1 MLPCALWGQKQPIMA
16 VKETGITYEAVMRDL
31 VAQNFAPVYLL
42 MGDEPYFIDKISAY
56 IEEHALQPEEKDF
69 NQVVAFGSDITAPQV
84 VDLARDFPLMASRR
98 VVIIKEAQGMKSGDG
113 LEKYLTDP
121 VPSTVLVLCYKGGK
135 ADRGVVAKAKAKGVV
150 FESKKKRDYELPAF
164 VEGYVK
170 MQKAVI
176 DHKAAEMIADHVGSD
191 LARLTSEVDK
201 VLISLPEDNRQIT
214 PEVVEEQIGISKDF
228 NIFELKNAV
237 VAKDVFKANQIMNYF
252 DNNPKAGSLY
262 AVVPLLFNYF
272 QNLMIAF
279 YAPERTNEN
288 SVASFLGLKSPGAA
302 KEYISGMRNYNAM
315 KVMQIIH
322 MIKSV
327 DARSKG
333 LGNVSAT
340 ASDLAKELL
349 FFIMH

>member
-1 MLPCALWGQKQPIMA
+1 MA

-84 VDLARDFPLMASRR
+84 VDLAREFPLMASRR

-113 LEKYLTDP
+113 LEKYLAAP
-121 VPSTVLVLCYKGGK
+121 VSSTVLVLCYKGGK

-176 DHKAAEMIADHVGSD
+176 DHKAAAMIADHVGSD

-214 PEVVEEQIGISKDF
+214 PEVV
-228 NIFELKNAV
+228 
-237 VAKDVFKANQIMNYF
+237 
-252 DNNPKAGSLY
+252 
-262 AVVPLLFNYF
+262 
-272 QNLMIAF
+272 
-279 YAPERTNEN
+279 
-288 SVASFLGLKSPGAA
+288 
-302 KEYISGMRNYNAM
+302 
-315 KVMQIIH
+315 
-322 MIKSV
+322 
-327 DARSKG
+327 
-333 LGNVSAT
+333 
-340 ASDLAKELL
+340 
-349 FFIMH
+349 

>member
-1 MLPCALWGQKQPIMA
+1 MAEKKQGASYESIM
-16 VKETGITYEAVMRDL
+16 KELRAR
-31 VAQNFAPVYLL
+31 NFSPVYLL
-42 MGDEPYFIDKISAY
+42 MGDESYYIDKICDY
-56 IEEHALQPEEKDF
+56 LMENVLQPEERDF
-69 NQVVAFGSDITAPQV
+69 NQVVLFGSPTVTAVEV
-84 VDLARDFPLMASRR
+84 VDQCKGYPMMAKHR
-98 VVIIKEAQGMKSGDG
+98 VVVLKEAQNLKNFDALDKYLEKPVKSTILCVCYKNGILKTPKTLLTKVSQVGVLLESKKLKDYQLVG
-113 LEKYLTDP
+113 FIEKYLKLHNTNIEP
-121 VPSTVLVLCYKGGK
+121 
-135 ADRGVVAKAKAKGVV
+135 
-150 FESKKKRDYELPAF
+150 
-164 VEGYVK
+164 
-170 MQKAVI
+170 
-176 DHKAAEMIADHVGSD
+176 KAAQMIADHIGPD
-191 LARLTSEVDK
+191 LHRLTSELDK
-201 VLISLPEDNRQIT
+201 VLISLPDTDRRVT
-214 PEVVEEQIGISKDF
+214 PEIVEREVGVSKDF
-228 NIFELKNAV
+228 NVFELRNAIV
-237 VAKDVFKANQIMNYF
+237 NKDVFKANQIIQYF

-288 SVASFLGLKSPGAA
+288 SVASFLGLKSPWAA

>member
-1 MLPCALWGQKQPIMA
+1 M
-16 VKETGITYEAVMRDL
+16 
-31 VAQNFAPVYLL
+31 
-42 MGDEPYFIDKISAY
+42 
-56 IEEHALQPEEKDF
+56 
-69 NQVVAFGSDITAPQV
+69 
-84 VDLARDFPLMASRR
+84 
-98 VVIIKEAQGMKSGDG
+98 
-113 LEKYLTDP
+113 
-121 VPSTVLVLCYKGGK
+121 
-135 ADRGVVAKAKAKGVV
+135 
-150 FESKKKRDYELPAF
+150 
-164 VEGYVK
+164 
-170 MQKAVI
+170 
-176 DHKAAEMIADHVGSD
+176 
-191 LARLTSEVDK
+191 
-201 VLISLPEDNRQIT
+201 
-214 PEVVEEQIGISKDF
+214 
-228 NIFELKNAV
+228 

-288 SVASFLGLKSPGAA
+288 SVASFLGLKSPWAA